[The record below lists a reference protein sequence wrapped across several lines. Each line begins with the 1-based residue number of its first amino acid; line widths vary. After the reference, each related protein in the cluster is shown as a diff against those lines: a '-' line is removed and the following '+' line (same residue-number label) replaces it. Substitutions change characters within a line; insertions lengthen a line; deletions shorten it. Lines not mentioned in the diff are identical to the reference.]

1 MDRSRRLEV
10 ALPAFVMVGGS
21 VLMGMVFM
29 SPLIPSGA
37 VSGFVAA
44 IAAALVG
51 VLLIVA
57 ASEATV
63 PLRRRILASMREGR
77 E

>member
-1 MDRSRRLEV
+1 MI
-10 ALPAFVMVGGS
+10 M
-21 VLMGMVFM
+21 
-29 SPLIPSGA
+29 SGA
-37 VSGFVAA
+37 VAGFVAA

-51 VLLIVA
+51 VIIIVA